1 MNEYGFLRV
10 ASVSPQVYVG
20 QVERNTQEICAAI
33 DVLKQEGVQVAVFPE
48 LCITGYTCAD
58 LFQQTLL
65 LDKAEEALQ
74 IIASH
79 CVGIAVFVGLPL
91 RGITGALYNCAVL
104 LCGDKKLVFPKKFIP
119 NYSEFYEKRW
129 FTPYQNEPCLFADYE
144 IGELLYL
151 SIDGCKSSTK
161 AIIGCEI
168 CEDVW
173 VPNSPSTKYALNGAN
188 VIVNLSAG
196 NEVIGK
202 ADYRKQLIA
211 MNSAKNICAYVYANA
226 GMGESTQDMVFSGH
240 SMIAENGTIV
250 SEKIPFDNSTKWII
264 ADVDIE
270 KLNHERMHCETF
282 SQPDELKQSLRFD
295 EITVAA
301 NQKDINRVV
310 PGFPFV
316 PSEGAARSKRAEEIT
331 RMQAW
336 GLAKRIA
343 HTHIENIVVGISGG
357 LDSTLAL
364 LVACQAFDILGKD
377 RKGIHGITMP
387 GFGTTGRT
395 YENAKHLVEY
405 CGATLCEISI
415 KESATLHLQDLNHSL
430 DIHDITYENA
440 QARERTQILFDY
452 ANMHNALVLGTGD
465 LSELALGWCTYNGD
479 QMSNYA
485 VNVSIPKT
493 LVRYLV
499 QYYADYTFVANK
511 PLVEVLLD
519 VIDTPVSPE
528 LLPPDKDGK
537 IAQKTE
543 NSIGSY
549 TLHDFFLFHT
559 MRNGFSPKKIYYLVR
574 LAIAQKQMPFFEDAV
589 IKDTMKMFYRR
600 FFAQQ
605 FKRSCMPDGVKVGSI
620 SFSPRGDWRMPSD
633 ACADIWL
640 AEVESL

>member
-20 QVERNTQEICAAI
+20 NVEKNTQEICDAI
-33 DVLKQEGVQVAVFPE
+33 DALKQEGVQVAVFPE
-48 LCITGYTCAD
+48 LCITGYTCGD
-58 LFQQTLL
+58 LFQQSLL
-65 LDKAEEALQ
+65 LDKAEEALD
-74 IIASH
+74 IISTH
-79 CVGIAVFVGLPL
+79 CEGIAVFVGTPL
-91 RGITGALYNCAVL
+91 RGINGALYNCAVL
-104 LCGDKKLVFPKKFIP
+104 INGETKLVFPKKFVP

-129 FTPYQNEPCLFADYE
+129 FTPYYDESCLFADYE
-144 IGELLYL
+144 IGNLLYL
-151 SIDGCKSSTK
+151 SIEGCKSSAKT
-161 AIIGCEI
+161 IIGCEI

-202 ADYRKQLIA
+202 AEYRKQLIA

-240 SMIAENGTIV
+240 SMIVENGTIL
-250 SEKIPFDNSTKWII
+250 SEKIPFDNSTKWVI

-270 KLNHERMHCETF
+270 KLTHERMHCETF
-282 SQPDELKQSLRFD
+282 SQPSELKQSLRFD

-301 NQKDINRVV
+301 NTKDINRIIS
-310 PGFPFV
+310 GFPFV
-316 PSEGAARSKRAEEIT
+316 PSGDSARSKRAEEIT

-377 RKGIHGITMP
+377 RKNIHGITMP

-415 KESATLHLQDLNHSL
+415 KESATLHLQDLKHSL
-430 DIHDITYENA
+430 DVHDITYENA

-499 QYYADYTFVANK
+499 QYYADYTFAENK
-511 PLVEVLLD
+511 SLVSVLLD

-543 NSIGSY
+543 STIGSY

-574 LAIAQKQMPFFEDAV
+574 LAIAQKQMPYFEDAV
-589 IKDTMKMFYRR
+589 VKDTMKMFYRR

-620 SFSPRGDWRMPSD
+620 SLSPRGDWRMPSD
-633 ACADIWL
+633 ACADLWL
-640 AEVESL
+640 HEVESL